1 MQNRVNLVPH
11 FEECSPSGN
20 CGFNFLGTSWSI
32 SYFELFQAFQL
43 AIRAELY
50 NSLLDQPL
58 VPKGNKGV
66 CDLAI

>member
-1 MQNRVNLVPH
+1 VETVGLI
-11 FEECSPSGN
+11 
-20 CGFNFLGTSWSI
+20 SWELHGAFPI
-32 SYFELFQAFQL
+32 LNYFKLFKL